1 MRKPTSRPSLFSPRA
16 FLRHCFA
23 LGTLA
28 AATTTP
34 ALAQRLSSSALEDRI
49 DDDVVTLTDMEV
61 ESTQVQQH
69 AYQGNMDLVRSENDI
84 QPYTVFSRDV
94 IERSGATSVEGL
106 LRQELT
112 MSTGFGFSDTST
124 DSFNG
129 SSSQISLRGLG
140 ASQTLVLINGRR
152 VAGVGRRGASEGSD
166 QADLNGIPLSAIERI
181 EILPA
186 SASAIYGSGA
196 LGGVVNVILRR
207 GFSGHE
213 FNARYE
219 TTDDG
224 HAPIK
229 TFSLSS
235 SFQLEGG
242 RTQLLLALQY
252 QDTGVLDSRD
262 RHFQVRGRNHELA
275 NNPDAIYVPAGQAGD
290 PPAGALVNIRS
301 ANGSPLFG
309 PGSSHFTHIP
319 LGYRG
324 WQLDGLQP
332 LIDNQG
338 HYNLDLVTGA
348 SNAFSGDETLVR
360 ELINKSAY
368 LSASRQMTDRL
379 HLFLDTGLSEDER
392 EGDATYF
399 SGRIVTLSASS
410 PNNPFGQAIRVNYP
424 VRHIDRETPPISRG
438 IIRQRRAAL
447 GFELTLPRD
456 WRLVG
461 DYSWSY
467 SYNEQSFRRQFGSP
481 TLPQAVEAG
490 LVDVLRDTMSFATLI
505 DPYSNVPHTF
515 TKVYQGDSTLRAAGT
530 LTEWYAGAITLAT
543 GLEHRELRST
553 GVSNVQTPPPLITRR
568 QKIDSA
574 YAEAT
579 VPLVSPAQ
587 KLTALHALDAQVAVR
602 HERFDMKPSKFDST
616 VPTFG
621 LRWQPIDQLI
631 VRSSYG
637 RGFRAPNYSQIA
649 PPILSTAPTQV
660 NDPRRGGQL
669 VDIDTLSGGNPNL
682 RPETSR
688 NLNAGI
694 VWLPHFAP
702 GLRLSAD
709 WYKIEKK
716 NNLTSL
722 SAQAILDE
730 EANFSERIIR
740 ATPAPGDPFG
750 VGEVL
755 QVNTTMMNMLKME
768 TAGLDLGA
776 RYRFSAGEVGDFDLG
791 LNATFTDYY
800 REQTA
805 FNTPL
810 VDWVGIPSRNS
821 SGPIDSRIN
830 ANLLW
835 QRRQWSAGWS
845 AQYYDSYQINPSSTT
860 AVLSQGRSG
869 KVSSQTYHD
878 AFVRYHLPQR
888 KGLLAGTEFSFGVKN
903 LFNQAPPID
912 MSRRHYY
919 SSFGDPRMRRFY
931 ANVKKTF

>member
-1 MRKPTSRPSLFSPRA
+1 MRKNTSKFGPCLRA
-16 FLRHCFA
+16 FSRNYLA
-23 LGTLA
+23 LGALVA
-28 AATTTP
+28 AASTP
-34 ALAQRLSSSALEDRI
+34 TFAQWLSRSGLEDGI
-49 DDDVVTLTDMEV
+49 DDNVVTLAEMEV
-61 ESTQVQQH
+61 ESTQVQH
-69 AYQGNMDLVRSENDI
+69 RAYQGNMDLVRSENDT
-84 QPYTVFSRDV
+84 QPYTVFSREV
-94 IERSGATSVEGL
+94 IERSGATSVEDL
-106 LRQELT
+106 LRQQLT
-112 MSTGFGFSDTST
+112 MSTAFGFSDTST

-152 VAGVGRRGASEGSD
+152 VAGIGRRGSSEGSD

-181 EILPA
+181 EVLPA

-196 LGGVVNVILRR
+196 LGGVVNVVLRR

-213 FNARYE
+213 LNARYE

-229 TFSLSS
+229 TFNLSS
-235 SFQLEGG
+235 SFQLEEG

-252 QDTGVLDSRD
+252 QDTGRLNSRD
-262 RHFQVRGRNHELA
+262 RDFQIRGRNHELA
-275 NNPDAIYVPAGQAGD
+275 TNPDAIYVPAGRVGD

-338 HYNLDLVTGA
+338 TYNLARVTGA
-348 SNAFSGDETLVR
+348 ANGFSGDETLVR
-360 ELINKSAY
+360 ELINKSAH
-368 LSASRQMTDRL
+368 LSANRQMTERL
-379 HLFLDTGLSEDER
+379 SLFLDTGLSEDER

-424 VRHIDRETPPISRG
+424 VRHIDRETPPIARG

-447 GFELTLPRD
+447 GFELALPRD

-481 TLPQAVEAG
+481 TLPQAIEAG
-490 LVDVLRDTMSFATLI
+490 LVDVLRDTMSFETLI

-515 TKVYQGDSTLRAAGT
+515 TKVYQGDSTLRASGT
-530 LTEWYAGAITLAT
+530 VAEWYAGAITLAT

-587 KLTALHALDAQVAVR
+587 KLTALHALDVQVAVR

-621 LRWQPIDQLI
+621 LRWQPVEQLI
-631 VRSSYG
+631 VRTSYG

-649 PPILSTAPTQV
+649 QPVLATATTPV

-669 VDIDTLSGGNPNL
+669 TDILTLSGGNPDL

-730 EANFSERIIR
+730 ESTFPDRVIR
-740 ATPAPGDPFG
+740 DTPALGDPFG

-755 QVNTTMMNMLKME
+755 QVNTTMMNMLIME
-768 TAGLDLGA
+768 TAGIDLAA
-776 RYRFSAGEVGDFDLG
+776 RYRFQVGDFGDLDLG
-791 LNATFTDYY
+791 LNATLTDYY

-830 ANLLW
+830 ASLLW
-835 QRRQWSAGWS
+835 QRRQWSAGW
-845 AQYYDSYQINPSSTT
+845 AANYYDSYQINPSSTT

-878 AFVRYHLPQR
+878 AFVRYR
-888 KGLLAGTEFSFGVKN
+888 FARRTGILADTEFSLGVKN

-919 SSFGDPRMRRFY
+919 SSFGDPRMRRIY